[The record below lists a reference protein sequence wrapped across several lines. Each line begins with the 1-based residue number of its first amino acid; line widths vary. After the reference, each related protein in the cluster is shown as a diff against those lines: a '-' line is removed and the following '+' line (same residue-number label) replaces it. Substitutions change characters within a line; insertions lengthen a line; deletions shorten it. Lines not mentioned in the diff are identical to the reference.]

1 METRRFRLA
10 DLAARVG
17 GRVSG
22 DPERTIR
29 GVATLERAEEG
40 HLAFLTNPRYRKS
53 AETTRAGA
61 ILVGEGVE
69 VAGRDL
75 LIAEHPYVALA
86 EILEVFH
93 PEPAVVPGVSPDAR
107 LGVGVRL
114 GRNVSVAPFA
124 VVGDGTEIGDEVV
137 IGPGCAVGEECFL
150 GEGTR
155 LHARVVLYP
164 RTRVG
169 KRCILHSGAVIGADG
184 FGFATRDG
192 VHRKIPQVG
201 RVVLEDDVE
210 IGANTA
216 IDRGAVDD
224 TVIGAGTKIDDL
236 VMVAHGVRIG
246 PGGLLA
252 AQAGIAGS
260 TRLGSHVAMAGQS
273 GVIGHLHLG
282 DRVVVAAKT
291 AVFDDVPSRTF
302 VAGIP
307 ATDHRAWK
315 RGQAALKDLPRLRT
329 EVRRLRAR
337 IEALEGGGVPAS
349 ESDD

>member
-1 METRRFRLA
+1 LA

-22 DPERTIR
+22 DPERAIR
-29 GVATLERAEEG
+29 GVATLERAEPSD
-40 HLAFLTNPRYRKS
+40 LAFLTNPRYRKS
-53 AETTRAGA
+53 AESTRAGA
-61 ILVGEGVE
+61 ILVGEGVDL
-69 VAGRDL
+69 AGRDL
-75 LIAEHPYVALA
+75 LIAEHPYAALA

-93 PEPAVVPGVSPDAR
+93 PEPAAAPGVSADAR
-107 LGVGVRL
+107 IGVGVRL
-114 GRNVSVAPFA
+114 GTGVSIGAFT
-124 VVGDGTEIGDEVV
+124 VVGDGAEVGDGVG
-137 IGPGCAVGEECFL
+137 IGPGCAVGEECVI

-216 IDRGAVDD
+216 IDRGAIDD

-260 TRLGSHVAMAGQS
+260 TRLGSHVVLAGQS
-273 GVIGHLHLG
+273 GLIGHLQLG
-282 DRVVVAAKT
+282 DRVVVAAKA

-315 RGQAALKDLPRLRT
+315 RVQAALKDLPRLRT

-337 IEALEGGGVPAS
+337 IVALEGGAAPDS
-349 ESDD
+349 ESEDATRGD